1 MVQIS
6 PEGSWKVHSA
16 SKGGHGN
23 GCRVPQ
29 DVVSLW
35 LLVFLSGCRG
45 GLAVPNMQNK
55 LQQRQALQNPSK
67 GGVHPSA
74 TTKQSSTACTTLA
87 QRRRSIHWVRVRSK
101 PELVVKICALVA
113 TGSGVYVSK
122 LRRYQRVVLSGDE
135 VQARAAQRK
144 WAIQAAP
151 QTMTKCIPRGACK
164 AFSMALQNMMAT

>member
-29 DVVSLW
+29 DVVSLYE
-35 LLVFLSGCRG
+35 LVFLSGCRG

-113 TGSGVYVSK
+113 TGSGVYV
-122 LRRYQRVVLSGDE
+122 VLSGDE